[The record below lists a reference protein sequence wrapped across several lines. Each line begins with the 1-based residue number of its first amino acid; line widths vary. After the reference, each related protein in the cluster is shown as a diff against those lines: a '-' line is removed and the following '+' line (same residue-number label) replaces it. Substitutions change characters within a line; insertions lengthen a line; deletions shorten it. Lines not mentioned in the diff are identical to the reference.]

1 MSINPDNVTTIRV
14 DQLAESTLNLTN
26 EFPHSDGAT
35 LKKATIQS
43 LVDLVATAVG
53 SGSGVGFLPISVTD
67 GQQLPNVPADPSFF
81 LCGVGTF
88 LNINGYPNIV
98 CTEELNAIMSVSD
111 HWEIAVEI
119 PINVDLQ
126 TIGISQSVNNGVLDK
141 APSENAVYNFISQWL
156 PKSSLGYFDYADLAT
171 QTTPITVAPDTETLL
186 TNDTLGDDTNTS
198 QPPYG
203 VTAIW
208 DADSDEFNFQQL
220 SVGDTVDLRIH
231 LKTTT
236 TTANQK
242 YHIDMKFAFD
252 GPDEFENRIFS
263 QYVKNAS
270 EDEQSFVTTLYIGSE
285 SVRTYPARLYITSD
299 DDATVEVVGWFCR
312 VFRKSVN
319 IVSVDEA
326 PIDGLTYGRKDAE
339 WVEVTGGG
347 GGIPDA
353 PNNANAYV
361 RSALSWVVGYTKT
374 AIDTLLGNKVD
385 ANAPITGT
393 VKTKIT
399 YDSKGLIT
407 AGADAL
413 TSDIADSLNR
423 RYVTDAQ
430 LVVIGNTSGINT
442 GDNATNTQYSGLAT
456 SKEDTANKSTSTSDS
471 ASSVKFPVW
480 SAVVS
485 YVTGLG
491 YLLASTASSTY
502 QVILTSTNFGTF
514 SNSLTDKTTPVD
526 SDTVNLVDSAD
537 SNKAK
542 KLSFAN
548 LKAWILSFVPTVI
561 TSETG
566 IYYFNDFLGVFTT
579 STNDGNISSDGNVV
593 QTTTAPNSDFNKQ
606 GFANVN
612 TTTATSGY
620 GNIYIG
626 HTTTANFILGGGITS
641 YETLIWL
648 PNLSTSGERFSCL
661 IGFSSGVLN
670 QNNSANNIAFLY
682 DEGNIAFAGAGG
694 ASANWRAVTTDTGTR
709 TFSDTG
715 IAVNAGAFIKLKI
728 IVNANASSVGF
739 YIDNTL
745 VATHTT
751 NIPSGNTKRLSVR
764 NYIQKSVGSTQRFLI
779 LDYVKLQQTFTTA
792 R

>member
-1 MSINPDNVTTIRV
+1 MSINPDNITTIRV

-126 TIGISQSVNNGVLDK
+126 SIGISQSVNDGVLDK
-141 APSENAVYNFISQWL
+141 APSENAVYDFISQWL

-186 TNDTLGDDTNTS
+186 TNDTLGDDTHTS

-203 VTAIW
+203 VSAIW
-208 DADSDEFNFQQL
+208 VADSDEFNFQQL
-220 SVGDTVDLRIH
+220 SVGDTVDIRVH

-236 TTANQK
+236 TSANQK

-319 IVSVDEA
+319 IVDIITDEA

-339 WVEVTGGG
+339 WVEVSGGG
-347 GGIPDA
+347 SVGTLQQVTDNGNRTTNEIISTTGLSIEAIASSGKVQRIVPVTGIGDDQNFNFP
-353 PNNANAYV
+353 
-361 RSALSWVVGYTKT
+361 
-374 AIDTLLGNKVD
+374 NKVGGGS
-385 ANAPITGT
+385 I
-393 VKTKIT
+393 
-399 YDSKGLIT
+399 
-407 AGADAL
+407 AL
-413 TSDIADSLNR
+413 TSDIPTVDATP
-423 RYVTDAQ
+423 TD
-430 LVVIGNTSGINT
+430 GSS
-442 GDNATNTQYSGLAT
+442 NAVSSNGVFDGLA
-456 SKEDTANKSTSTSDS
+456 NKQNT
-471 ASSVKFPVW
+471 
-480 SAVVS
+480 
-485 YVTGLG
+485 
-491 YLLASTASSTY
+491 
-502 QVILTSTNFGTF
+502 LTETNFGSF
-514 SNSLTDKTTPVD
+514 INGLTAKNTLVD
-526 SDTVNLVDSAD
+526 ADEVVSDDSAD

-542 KLSFAN
+542 KTTWLN
-548 LKAWILSFVPTVI
+548 VWTNYLKPKADALYQAILTDVPIKSIIADYTNSSGV
-561 TSETG
+561 TGTASETL
-566 IYYFNDFLGVFTT
+566 ISSYKINANTLSALDFMNMTLRLLKTGATAGYLITIRIGTT
-579 STNDGNISSDGNVV
+579 STFSTSLTQIAQYGNTLSTGVDVNFQRYFKIEGGQLKGSNFTFNILTNQGVSVNYSENSTSFNVSVDNWIFISVKPQSS
-593 QTTTAPNSDFNKQ
+593 NSD
-606 GFANVN
+606 V
-612 TTTATSGY
+612 
-620 GNIYIG
+620 
-626 HTTTANFILGGGITS
+626 ITQS
-641 YETLIWL
+641 I
-648 PNLSTSGERFSCL
+648 F
-661 IGFSSGVLN
+661 
-670 QNNSANNIAFLY
+670 
-682 DEGNIAFAGAGG
+682 
-694 ASANWRAVTTDTGTR
+694 
-709 TFSDTG
+709 
-715 IAVNAGAFIKLKI
+715 KI
-728 IVNANASSVGF
+728 
-739 YIDNTL
+739 
-745 VATHTT
+745 T
-751 NIPSGNTKRLSVR
+751 N
-764 NYIQKSVGSTQRFLI
+764 
-779 LDYVKLQQTFTTA
+779 
-792 R
+792 

>member
-1 MSINPDNVTTIRV
+1 MSINPDNITTIRV

-26 EFPHSDGAT
+26 EFPHSEGAT
-35 LKKATIQS
+35 LKKAKIQA

-171 QTTPITVAPDTETLL
+171 QTTPITVLPDTQTLL
-186 TNDTLGDDTNTS
+186 TNDTLGDSTNTS

-326 PIDGLTYGRKDAE
+326 PIDGLTYGRKDAQ
-339 WVEVTGGG
+339 WVEVSGGG
-347 GGIPDA
+347 SVGTLQQVTDNGNTTTNAIEVSNHIKASEFRSSADDITFADGSGNPIFFFASTGANQANFDKALLTADRNYSLPDA
-353 PNNANAYV
+353 SGTIALTSNIPTVDATPTDGSSNAVSSNGV
-361 RSALSWVVGYTKT
+361 FDAL
-374 AIDTLLGNKVD
+374 ANKVD

-393 VKTKIT
+393 IKTKIT
-399 YDSKGLIT
+399 YDSKGLVT
-407 AGADAL
+407 SGADA
-413 TSDIADSLNR
+413 TTADIADSTDK
-423 RYVTDAQ
+423 RYVSDAQ
-430 LVVIGNTSGINT
+430 LTVISNTSGTNT
-442 GDNATNTQYSGLAT
+442 GDNATNSQYSGLAT
-456 SKEDTANKSTSTSDS
+456 SKQD
-471 ASSVKFPVW
+471 V
-480 SAVVS
+480 
-485 YVTGLG
+485 
-491 YLLASTASSTY
+491 
-502 QVILTSTNFGTF
+502 LTEVNFGSF
-514 SNSLTDKTTPVD
+514 SNALTAKTTPVD
-526 SDTVNLVDSAD
+526 ADTLNLSDSAD

-542 KLSFAN
+542 KTTWLN
-548 LKAWILSFVPTVI
+548 VWLNYLKPKADSLYLIPCI
-561 TSETG
+561 T
-566 IYYFNDFLGVFTT
+566 ITT
-579 STNDGNISSDGNVV
+579 STSIDTDTTGSGYGQHGRNTKISNGANAINLTV
-593 QTTTAPNSDFNKQ
+593 QTSSNSDFVASYTKIGSSNITFVAGSGATLVQ
-606 GFANVN
+606 LSG
-612 TTTATSGY
+612 TAVLSGAVGSTACLTRN
-620 GNIYIG
+620 GNIYY
-626 HTTTANFILGGGITS
+626 LQIT
-641 YETLIWL
+641 
-648 PNLSTSGERFSCL
+648 
-661 IGFSSGVLN
+661 
-670 QNNSANNIAFLY
+670 
-682 DEGNIAFAGAGG
+682 
-694 ASANWRAVTTDTGTR
+694 
-709 TFSDTG
+709 
-715 IAVNAGAFIKLKI
+715 
-728 IVNANASSVGF
+728 
-739 YIDNTL
+739 
-745 VATHTT
+745 
-751 NIPSGNTKRLSVR
+751 
-764 NYIQKSVGSTQRFLI
+764 NY
-779 LDYVKLQQTFTTA
+779 
-792 R
+792 

>member
-548 LKAWILSFVPTVI
+548 LKAWILSLSLQLLLLKRVYI
-561 TSETG
+561 
-566 IYYFNDFLGVFTT
+566 
-579 STNDGNISSDGNVV
+579 ISMI
-593 QTTTAPNSDFNKQ
+593 F
-606 GFANVN
+606 
-612 TTTATSGY
+612 
-620 GNIYIG
+620 
-626 HTTTANFILGGGITS
+626 
-641 YETLIWL
+641 
-648 PNLSTSGERFSCL
+648 
-661 IGFSSGVLN
+661 
-670 QNNSANNIAFLY
+670 
-682 DEGNIAFAGAGG
+682 
-694 ASANWRAVTTDTGTR
+694 
-709 TFSDTG
+709 
-715 IAVNAGAFIKLKI
+715 
-728 IVNANASSVGF
+728 
-739 YIDNTL
+739 
-745 VATHTT
+745 
-751 NIPSGNTKRLSVR
+751 
-764 NYIQKSVGSTQRFLI
+764 
-779 LDYVKLQQTFTTA
+779 
-792 R
+792 